1 MKQKLSIWLLYI
13 GGSILF
19 LLVPFLTGPD
29 HAPGSGVFLGYRRW
43 DEFIQFVLLLI
54 FFYVN
59 YFILVPKLYFQQKYF
74 LYVVIVLG
82 AMFVIPWL
90 SHGIFPGSTPPFDR
104 PGGDFRGHGPTPS
117 PREMMKP
124 GFFTR
129 INHNVFLF
137 LAVACSSLLLRIN
150 NRWKKA
156 EQEMLT
162 SRLSYLRE
170 QVNPHFL
177 FNTLNSIYLL
187 ALEKSDDA
195 PQAVL
200 KLSEMMRYVMNDTIR
215 EKVPLQ
221 NEITY
226 IENYIEL
233 QHLRFGNSLP
243 VGYTVEGV
251 ITNKY
256 IAPLLLITFIEN
268 AFKHGV
274 NAAEQN
280 QINIRITVTENS
292 HLNMNV
298 LNKKVKVYQEKTER
312 SGIGLQNTRNRLE
325 ILYPGKHNLAISENE
340 NEFNVSLDI
349 DLG

>member
-29 HAPGSGVFLGYRRW
+29 HIPGSGVFLGYRRW

-54 FFYVN
+54 FFYLN
-59 YFILVPKLYFQQKYF
+59 YFILVPKLYFRQKYF
-74 LYVVIVLG
+74 LYALIILS
-82 AMFVIPWL
+82 AMIIIPWL
-90 SHGIFPGSTPPFDR
+90 SHSLFPGTPPPFDR
-104 PGGDFRGHGPTPS
+104 PGPDFSGRRAIPPG
-117 PREMMKP
+117 EMMKP
-124 GFFTR
+124 GLFTR
-129 INHNVFLF
+129 VNHNVFLF
-137 LAVACSSLLLRIN
+137 LAVAFSSLLLRIN

-187 ALEKSDDA
+187 ALEKSDEA

-200 KLSEMMRYVMNDTIR
+200 KLSEMMRYVMNDTIK

-243 VGYTVEGV
+243 VEYNVEGV
-251 ITNKY
+251 ITNKF

-280 QINIRITVTENS
+280 EINIRINITEKS
-292 HLNMNV
+292 HLKMTV
-298 LNKKVKVYQEKTER
+298 SNKKVKVYHEKTER

-325 ILYPGKHNLAISENE
+325 ILYPGKHNLAITEND
-340 NEFNVSLDI
+340 NEFNVSLEI